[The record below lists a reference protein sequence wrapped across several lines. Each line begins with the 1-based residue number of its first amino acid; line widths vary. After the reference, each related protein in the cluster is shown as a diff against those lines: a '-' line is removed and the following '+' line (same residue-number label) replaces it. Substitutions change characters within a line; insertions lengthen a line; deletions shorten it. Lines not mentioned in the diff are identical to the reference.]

1 MQKYVYT
8 DWDETQ
14 MLKKLPSDKIS
25 GTKKCLLFFFC
36 ESYFSFASLT
46 FLTFLVFQDVF
57 KTYLQYVFLKRL
69 QDVFKTSCKT
79 SSGRFQ
85 DVFRTSSKTS
95 SRRLQDVFKKCLQ
108 DVFKTS
114 WKTKKCYTED
124 AFSTSSPRRM
134 FAGKVEKCYSREF
147 SRLHLNGRC

>member
-1 MQKYVYT
+1 MGSLQNFAYV
-8 DWDETQ
+8 
-14 MLKKLPSDKIS
+14 S
-25 GTKKCLLFFFC
+25 
-36 ESYFSFASLT
+36 SYFHWKSIPLKWDCLISSKLQRSQPSKH
-46 FLTFLVFQDVF
+46 FLLSKTSSRRLQDVFSVILFVFQDVF

-69 QDVFKTSCKT
+69 QDVFKT
-79 SSGRFQ
+79 
-85 DVFRTSSKTS
+85 
-95 SRRLQDVFKKCLQ
+95 CLQ